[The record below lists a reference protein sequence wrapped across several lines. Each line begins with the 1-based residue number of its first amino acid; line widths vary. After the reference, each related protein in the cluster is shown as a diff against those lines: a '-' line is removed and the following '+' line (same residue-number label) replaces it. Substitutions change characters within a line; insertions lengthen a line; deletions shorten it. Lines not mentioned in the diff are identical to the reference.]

1 MRASPFYAES
11 SAGAALDLVLPR
23 GTSATVTSVTER
35 DEISLL
41 YEAGQDETV
50 PNLCLGLSGQFFG
63 QNFTCNSTRLWI
75 RAVPGFRSASRS
87 PGSGA
92 RRDVRGALEQRARG
106 SHAG

>member
-41 YEAGQDETV
+41 YEYENSKTTKTTT
-50 PNLCLGLSGQFFG
+50 FFKT
-63 QNFTCNSTRLWI
+63 NKFPVI
-75 RAVPGFRSASRS
+75 P
-87 PGSGA
+87 P
-92 RRDVRGALEQRARG
+92 
-106 SHAG
+106 